1 MEQFRVLLVDAAPG
15 PLLGRE
21 LERLLGHG
29 LAVTLNLRRVADR
42 AAVLAEWGDRVEFTD
57 FDPFDEAALLAG
69 TVRDG
74 LGHHAVKSRAGVPL
88 RAAFLAGAARPG
100 LAHPLRV
107 IGRAGAGTDHV
118 DLAAAA
124 RHGVTVTHT
133 PGSNADAVAEFA
145 LAQLLTLTR
154 DIRSYDAAAHRGEWR
169 APVTPPPELSELTL
183 GIVGAGRIGLALA
196 GRAGALGMDVQALA
210 RHRDAARAP
219 RPGLASVSA
228 PGPAPAFRSAARPA
242 PAPAPASMSDPRP
255 APALASTSTPRPASV
270 PASASAPCPAPA
282 SVPAPARA
290 SVSAPGPAPALT
302 SAARPAP
309 APASMS
315 APRPAPALAS
325 TQAPRPVL
333 TLPELLATSD
343 VVSLHLPLTPETRG
357 LIGRAELALM
367 RPGAIL
373 LNTARGGIV
382 DEQALAD
389 ALRDPA
395 HPLAAAAVDT
405 FEHEHAAFA
414 SPLHGLPN
422 ALLTP
427 HIAGMTRGAMATAAL
442 RCADHMA
449 ALLAGRPD
457 GIPVATA

>member
-1 MEQFRVLLVDAAPG
+1 MERSRVLLVDAAPG
-15 PLLGRE
+15 ALLGRE

-29 LAVTLNLRRVADR
+29 LAVTLNLRRVADGAGAR
-42 AAVLAEWGDRVEFTD
+42 AGWGGRVDFTD
-57 FDPFDEAALLAG
+57 FDPFDEAALLAE

-88 RAAFLAGAARPG
+88 RAAFLAGATRPG

-124 RHGVTVTHT
+124 RHGVAVTHT
-133 PGSNADAVAEFA
+133 PGSNAAAVAEFA
-145 LAQLLTLTR
+145 LAQLLALTR
-154 DIRSYDAAAHRGEWR
+154 GLRSYDEAAHRGEWR
-169 APVTPPPELSELTL
+169 AATAPPEELSELTL
-183 GIVGAGRIGLALA
+183 GIVGPGRIGLALA
-196 GRAGALGMDVQALA
+196 GRASALGMEVQAFSRRPATTSAPSAPDLA
-210 RHRDAARAP
+210 LAP
-219 RPGLASVSA
+219 ASVSAPDLAPASTPQPTPAPAPTPTPASA
-228 PGPAPAFRSAARPA
+228 PGPAPRPNRS
-242 PAPAPASMSDPRP
+242 
-255 APALASTSTPRPASV
+255 
-270 PASASAPCPAPA
+270 
-282 SVPAPARA
+282 
-290 SVSAPGPAPALT
+290 
-302 SAARPAP
+302 
-309 APASMS
+309 
-315 APRPAPALAS
+315 
-325 TQAPRPVL
+325 
-333 TLPELLATSD
+333 LPDLLATSD

-382 DEQALAD
+382 DELALAD

-414 SPLHGLPN
+414 SPLFGLPN

-427 HIAGMTRGAMATAAL
+427 HVAGMTRTAMATAAL
-442 RCADHMA
+442 RCADHIA
-449 ALLAGRPD
+449 ALLAGRPE
-457 GIPVATA
+457 GIPVVTA

>member
-29 LAVTLNLRRVADR
+29 LAVTLNLRRVTDR
-42 AAVLAEWGDRVEFTD
+42 AAVRAEWGDRVEFTD

-88 RAAFLAGAARPG
+88 RAAFLAGAAGPG
-100 LAHPLRV
+100 PAHPLRV

-118 DLAAAA
+118 DLTAAA

-210 RHRDAARAP
+210 RHRDAARA
-219 RPGLASVSA
+219 SVSA
-228 PGPAPAFRSAARPA
+228 
-242 PAPAPASMSDPRP
+242 
-255 APALASTSTPRPASV
+255 PRPASV
-270 PASASAPCPAPA
+270 PASASAPRPA
-282 SVPAPARA
+282 PAPARA
-290 SVSAPGPAPALT
+290 AVSAPGPAPALT

-309 APASMS
+309 ARASTSASGPAPALTSAARPAPARASTSASGPAPALTS

-427 HIAGMTRGAMATAAL
+427 HIAGMTRAAMATAAL

>member
-1 MEQFRVLLVDAAPG
+1 MERSRVLLVDAAPG
-15 PLLGRE
+15 ALLGRE

-29 LAVTLNLRRVADR
+29 LAVTLNLRRVADGAGAR
-42 AAVLAEWGDRVEFTD
+42 ADWGGRVDFTD
-57 FDPFDEAALLAG
+57 FDPFDEAALLAE

-88 RAAFLAGAARPG
+88 RAAFLAGATRPG

-118 DLAAAA
+118 ELAAAA

-145 LAQLLTLTR
+145 LAQLLALTR
-154 DIRSYDAAAHRGEWR
+154 GLRSYDEAAHRGEWR
-169 APVTPPPELSELTL
+169 AATAPPEELSELTL
-183 GIVGAGRIGLALA
+183 GIVGPGRIGLALA
-196 GRAGALGMDVQALA
+196 GRASVLGMEVQAFS
-210 RHRDAARAP
+210 R
-219 RPGLASVSA
+219 RPAVTSA
-228 PGPAPAFRSAARPA
+228 PAAP
-242 PAPAPASMSDPRP
+242 D
-255 APALASTSTPRPASV
+255 LA
-270 PASASAPCPAPA
+270 PASASASARDLASASASASAPDLTSASARDLTSASASVPDLASALASARDLTSASASAPDLTPAPA
-282 SVPAPARA
+282 SAPDLAPASTPQPTPTPA
-290 SVSAPGPAPALT
+290 SGPAP
-302 SAARPAP
+302 RPNR
-309 APASMS
+309 S
-315 APRPAPALAS
+315 
-325 TQAPRPVL
+325 
-333 TLPELLATSD
+333 LPDLLATSD

-414 SPLHGLPN
+414 SPLFGLPN

-427 HIAGMTRGAMATAAL
+427 HVAGMTRTAMATAAL
-442 RCADHMA
+442 RCADHIA
-449 ALLAGRPD
+449 ALLAGRPE
-457 GIPVATA
+457 GIPVVTA

>member
-1 MEQFRVLLVDAAPG
+1 MERSRVLLVDAAPG
-15 PLLGRE
+15 ALLGRE

-42 AAVLAEWGDRVEFTD
+42 AGARTDWGGRGGRVDFTD
-57 FDPFDEAALLAG
+57 FDPFDEAALLAE

-88 RAAFLAGAARPG
+88 RAAFLAGATRPG

-118 DLAAAA
+118 ELAAAA

-133 PGSNADAVAEFA
+133 PGSNAAAVAEFA
-145 LAQLLTLTR
+145 LAQLLALTR
-154 DIRSYDAAAHRGEWR
+154 GLRSYDEAAHRGEWLAAT
-169 APVTPPPELSELTL
+169 APPKELSELTL
-183 GIVGAGRIGLALA
+183 GIVGPGRIGLALA
-196 GRAGALGMDVQALA
+196 GRASALGMEVQAFSRRPA
-210 RHRDAARAP
+210 ITSAP
-219 RPGLASVSA
+219 SAPDLASASGPDPAPASA
-228 PGPAPAFRSAARPA
+228 PGPAPRPNG
-242 PAPAPASMSDPRP
+242 S
-255 APALASTSTPRPASV
+255 
-270 PASASAPCPAPA
+270 
-282 SVPAPARA
+282 
-290 SVSAPGPAPALT
+290 
-302 SAARPAP
+302 
-309 APASMS
+309 
-315 APRPAPALAS
+315 
-325 TQAPRPVL
+325 
-333 TLPELLATSD
+333 LPDLLATSD

-357 LIGRAELALM
+357 LIGRAELTLM

-414 SPLHGLPN
+414 SPLFGLPN

-427 HIAGMTRGAMATAAL
+427 HVAGMTRTAMATAAL
-442 RCADHMA
+442 RCADHIA
-449 ALLAGRPD
+449 ALLAGRPE
-457 GIPVATA
+457 GIPVVTA

>member
-1 MEQFRVLLVDAAPG
+1 MEPSRVLLVDAAPG
-15 PLLGRE
+15 ALLGRE

-29 LAVTLNLRRVADR
+29 LAVTLNLRRVADGAGAR
-42 AAVLAEWGDRVEFTD
+42 ADWGGRVDFTD
-57 FDPFDEAALLAG
+57 FDPFDEAALLAE

-88 RAAFLAGAARPG
+88 RAAFLAGATRPG

-118 DLAAAA
+118 ELAAAA

-145 LAQLLTLTR
+145 LAQLLALTR
-154 DIRSYDAAAHRGEWR
+154 GLRSYDEAAHRGEWR
-169 APVTPPPELSELTL
+169 AATAPPEELSELTL
-183 GIVGAGRIGLALA
+183 GIVGPGRIGRALA
-196 GRAGALGMDVQALA
+196 GRASALGMEVQAFS
-210 RHRDAARAP
+210 R
-219 RPGLASVSA
+219 RPATTSA
-228 PGPAPAFRSAARPA
+228 PAVP
-242 PAPAPASMSDPRP
+242 D
-255 APALASTSTPRPASV
+255 LA
-270 PASASAPCPAPA
+270 PASASARDLAPA
-282 SVPAPARA
+282 STPQPT
-290 SVSAPGPAPALT
+290 PTPTPT
-302 SAARPAP
+302 PTP
-309 APASMS
+309 
-315 APRPAPALAS
+315 APRPNRS
-325 TQAPRPVL
+325 
-333 TLPELLATSD
+333 LPDLLATSD

-414 SPLHGLPN
+414 SPLFGLPN

-427 HIAGMTRGAMATAAL
+427 HVAGMTRTAMATAAL
-442 RCADHMA
+442 RCADHIA
-449 ALLAGRPD
+449 ALLAGRPE
-457 GIPVATA
+457 GIPVVTA

>member
-1 MEQFRVLLVDAAPG
+1 MERSRVLLVDAAPG
-15 PLLGRE
+15 ALLGRE

-29 LAVTLNLRRVADR
+29 LAVTLNLRRVADGAGAR
-42 AAVLAEWGDRVEFTD
+42 AGWGGRVDFTD
-57 FDPFDEAALLAG
+57 FDPFDEAALLAE

-88 RAAFLAGAARPG
+88 RAAFLAGATRPG

-118 DLAAAA
+118 ELAAAA
-124 RHGVTVTHT
+124 RHGVAVTHT
-133 PGSNADAVAEFA
+133 PGSNAAAVAEFA
-145 LAQLLTLTR
+145 LAQLLALTR
-154 DIRSYDAAAHRGEWR
+154 GLRSYDEAAHRGEWR
-169 APVTPPPELSELTL
+169 ADTAPPKELSELTL
-183 GIVGAGRIGLALA
+183 GIVGPGRTGLALA
-196 GRAGALGMDVQALA
+196 GRASALGMEVQAFSRRPA
-210 RHRDAARAP
+210 TTSAP
-219 RPGLASVSA
+219 SAPDLASASASASAPDLAPASTSQPTPTPTPTPTPASA
-228 PGPAPAFRSAARPA
+228 PGPAPRPNRS
-242 PAPAPASMSDPRP
+242 
-255 APALASTSTPRPASV
+255 
-270 PASASAPCPAPA
+270 
-282 SVPAPARA
+282 
-290 SVSAPGPAPALT
+290 
-302 SAARPAP
+302 
-309 APASMS
+309 
-315 APRPAPALAS
+315 
-325 TQAPRPVL
+325 
-333 TLPELLATSD
+333 LPDLLATSD

-414 SPLHGLPN
+414 SPLFGLPN

-427 HIAGMTRGAMATAAL
+427 HVAGMTRTAMVTAAL
-442 RCADHMA
+442 RCADHIA
-449 ALLAGRPD
+449 ALLAGRPE
-457 GIPVATA
+457 GIPVVTA

>member
-1 MEQFRVLLVDAAPG
+1 MERSRVLLVDAAPG
-15 PLLGRE
+15 ALLGRE

-29 LAVTLNLRRVADR
+29 LAVTLNLRRVADGAGAR
-42 AAVLAEWGDRVEFTD
+42 ADWGGRVDFTD
-57 FDPFDEAALLAG
+57 FDPFDEAALLAE

-88 RAAFLAGAARPG
+88 RAAFLAGATRPG

-118 DLAAAA
+118 ELAAAA

-145 LAQLLTLTR
+145 LAQLLALTR
-154 DIRSYDAAAHRGEWR
+154 GLRSYDEAAHRGEWR
-169 APVTPPPELSELTL
+169 AATAPPEELSELTL
-183 GIVGAGRIGLALA
+183 GIVGPGRIGRALA
-196 GRAGALGMDVQALA
+196 GRASALGMEVQAFS
-210 RHRDAARAP
+210 R
-219 RPGLASVSA
+219 RPAVTSA
-228 PGPAPAFRSAARPA
+228 PAAP
-242 PAPAPASMSDPRP
+242 D
-255 APALASTSTPRPASV
+255 LA
-270 PASASAPCPAPA
+270 PASASASARDLASASASASAPDLTSASARDLTSASASVPDLASALASARDLTSASASAPDLTPAPA
-282 SVPAPARA
+282 SAPDLAPASTPQPTPTPA
-290 SVSAPGPAPALT
+290 SGPAP
-302 SAARPAP
+302 RPNR
-309 APASMS
+309 S
-315 APRPAPALAS
+315 
-325 TQAPRPVL
+325 
-333 TLPELLATSD
+333 LPDLLATSD

-414 SPLHGLPN
+414 SPLFGLPN

-427 HIAGMTRGAMATAAL
+427 HVAGMTRTAMATAAL
-442 RCADHMA
+442 RCADHIA
-449 ALLAGRPD
+449 ALLAGRPE
-457 GIPVATA
+457 GIPVVTA

>member
-1 MEQFRVLLVDAAPG
+1 MERSRVLLVDAAPG
-15 PLLGRE
+15 ALLGRE

-29 LAVTLNLRRVADR
+29 LAVTLNLRRLADGAGAR
-42 AAVLAEWGDRVEFTD
+42 ADWGGRVDFTD
-57 FDPFDEAALLAG
+57 FDPFDEAALLAE

-88 RAAFLAGAARPG
+88 RAAFLAGATRPG

-118 DLAAAA
+118 ELAAAA

-145 LAQLLTLTR
+145 LAQLLALTR
-154 DIRSYDAAAHRGEWR
+154 GLRSYDEAAHRGEWR
-169 APVTPPPELSELTL
+169 AATAPPEELSELTL
-183 GIVGAGRIGLALA
+183 GIVGPGRIGRALA
-196 GRAGALGMDVQALA
+196 GRASALGMEVQAFSRRPA
-210 RHRDAARAP
+210 VTSAP
-219 RPGLASVSA
+219 AVPDLASASA
-228 PGPAPAFRSAARPA
+228 R
-242 PAPAPASMSDPRP
+242 D
-255 APALASTSTPRPASV
+255 LTS
-270 PASASAPCPAPA
+270 ASASAPDLTPAPA
-282 SVPAPARA
+282 SAPDLAPASTPQPTPTPA
-290 SVSAPGPAPALT
+290 SGPAP
-302 SAARPAP
+302 RPNR
-309 APASMS
+309 S
-315 APRPAPALAS
+315 
-325 TQAPRPVL
+325 
-333 TLPELLATSD
+333 LPDLLATSD

-414 SPLHGLPN
+414 SPLFGLPN

-427 HIAGMTRGAMATAAL
+427 HVAGMTRTAMATAAL
-442 RCADHMA
+442 RCADHIA
-449 ALLAGRPD
+449 ALLAGRPE
-457 GIPVATA
+457 GIPVVTA

>member
-1 MEQFRVLLVDAAPG
+1 
-15 PLLGRE
+15 
-21 LERLLGHG
+21 
-29 LAVTLNLRRVADR
+29 RRV
-42 AAVLAEWGDRVEFTD
+42 G
-57 FDPFDEAALLAG
+57 
-69 TVRDG
+69 
-74 LGHHAVKSRAGVPL
+74 S
-88 RAAFLAGAARPG
+88 RPG
-100 LAHPLRV
+100 SSL
-107 IGRAGAGTDHV
+107 HV
-118 DLAAAA
+118 
-124 RHGVTVTHT
+124 G
-133 PGSNADAVAEFA
+133 
-145 LAQLLTLTR
+145 
-154 DIRSYDAAAHRGEWR
+154 
-169 APVTPPPELSELTL
+169 
-183 GIVGAGRIGLALA
+183 
-196 GRAGALGMDVQALA
+196 
-210 RHRDAARAP
+210 
-219 RPGLASVSA
+219 
-228 PGPAPAFRSAARPA
+228 
-242 PAPAPASMSDPRP
+242 
-255 APALASTSTPRPASV
+255 
-270 PASASAPCPAPA
+270 CP
-282 SVPAPARA
+282 
-290 SVSAPGPAPALT
+290 
-302 SAARPAP
+302 PAP

-333 TLPELLATSD
+333 ALPELLATSD

>member
-1 MEQFRVLLVDAAPG
+1 MERSRVLLVDAAPG
-15 PLLGRE
+15 ALLGRE

-29 LAVTLNLRRVADR
+29 LAITLNLRRVADR
-42 AAVLAEWGDRVEFTD
+42 AGARAGWGGRVDFTD
-57 FDPFDEAALLAG
+57 FDPFDEAALLAE

-88 RAAFLAGAARPG
+88 RAAFLAGATRPG

-118 DLAAAA
+118 ELAAAA
-124 RHGVTVTHT
+124 RHGVAVTHT
-133 PGSNADAVAEFA
+133 PGSNAAAVAEFA
-145 LAQLLTLTR
+145 LAQLLALTR
-154 DIRSYDAAAHRGEWR
+154 GLRSYDEAAHRGEWR
-169 APVTPPPELSELTL
+169 AATAPPKELSELTL
-183 GIVGAGRIGLALA
+183 GIVGPGRIGLALA
-196 GRAGALGMDVQALA
+196 GRASALGMEVQAFS
-210 RHRDAARAP
+210 R
-219 RPGLASVSA
+219 RPATTSA
-228 PGPAPAFRSAARPA
+228 PSAP
-242 PAPAPASMSDPRP
+242 D
-255 APALASTSTPRPASV
+255 LA
-270 PASASAPCPAPA
+270 PASASAPHLTPASASALHPTPAPG
-282 SVPAPARA
+282 
-290 SVSAPGPAPALT
+290 SAPL
-302 SAARPAP
+302 
-309 APASMS
+309 
-315 APRPAPALAS
+315 APRPNRS
-325 TQAPRPVL
+325 
-333 TLPELLATSD
+333 LPDLLATSD

-414 SPLHGLPN
+414 SPLFGLPN

-427 HIAGMTRGAMATAAL
+427 HVAGMTRTAMVTAAL
-442 RCADHMA
+442 RCADHIA
-449 ALLAGRPD
+449 ALLAGRPE
-457 GIPVATA
+457 GIPVVTA

>member
-1 MEQFRVLLVDAAPG
+1 MERSRVLLVDAAPG
-15 PLLGRE
+15 ALLGRE

-29 LAVTLNLRRVADR
+29 LAVTLNLRRVADGAGAR
-42 AAVLAEWGDRVEFTD
+42 ADWGGRVDFTD
-57 FDPFDEAALLAG
+57 FDPFDEAALLAE

-88 RAAFLAGAARPG
+88 RAAFLAGATRPG

-118 DLAAAA
+118 ELAAAA

-145 LAQLLTLTR
+145 LAQLLALTR
-154 DIRSYDAAAHRGEWR
+154 GLRSYDEAAHRGEWR
-169 APVTPPPELSELTL
+169 AATAPPEELSELTL
-183 GIVGAGRIGLALA
+183 GIVGPGRIGRALA
-196 GRAGALGMDVQALA
+196 GRASALGMEVQAFSRRPAVTSAPAAPDLA
-210 RHRDAARAP
+210 PASASARDLAP
-219 RPGLASVSA
+219 APASA
-228 PGPAPAFRSAARPA
+228 PGPAPRPNRS
-242 PAPAPASMSDPRP
+242 
-255 APALASTSTPRPASV
+255 
-270 PASASAPCPAPA
+270 
-282 SVPAPARA
+282 
-290 SVSAPGPAPALT
+290 
-302 SAARPAP
+302 
-309 APASMS
+309 
-315 APRPAPALAS
+315 
-325 TQAPRPVL
+325 
-333 TLPELLATSD
+333 LPDLLATSD

-414 SPLHGLPN
+414 SPLFGLPN

-427 HIAGMTRGAMATAAL
+427 HVAGMTRTAMATAAL
-442 RCADHMA
+442 RCADHIA
-449 ALLAGRPD
+449 ALLAGRPE
-457 GIPVATA
+457 GIPVVTA

>member
-1 MEQFRVLLVDAAPG
+1 M
-15 PLLGRE
+15 
-21 LERLLGHG
+21 
-29 LAVTLNLRRVADR
+29 TDR
-42 AAVLAEWGDRVEFTD
+42 AAVRAEWGDRVEFTD

-69 TVRDG
+69 AVRDG

-88 RAAFLAGAARPG
+88 RAAFLAGAAGPG
-100 LAHPLRV
+100 PAHRLRV

-124 RHGVTVTHT
+124 RHGVAVTHT

-154 DIRSYDAAAHRGEWR
+154 DMRSYDAAAHRGEWR
-169 APVTPPPELSELTL
+169 APVAPPPELSELTL

-196 GRAGALGMDVQALA
+196 GRARALGMDVQALA
-210 RHRDAARAP
+210 RRRDTVRAP
-219 RPGLASVSA
+219 RP
-228 PGPAPAFRSAARPA
+228 AR
-242 PAPAPASMSDPRP
+242 ASMSTPRPVPVPASASAPRP
-255 APALASTSTPRPASV
+255 APVPARASASASCPAPV
-270 PASASAPCPAPA
+270 PASASAPCPAP
-282 SVPAPARA
+282 VPAST
-290 SVSAPGPAPALT
+290 SV
-302 SAARPAP
+302 
-309 APASMS
+309 
-315 APRPAPALAS
+315 
-325 TQAPRPVL
+325 PRPVP

-427 HIAGMTRGAMATAAL
+427 HIAGMTRAAMATAAL